1 MTPDAPINPPIGTA
15 THQHAI
21 LSALVPNACMTLDE
35 IAEAS
40 GVPRLGV
47 PRAVNRL
54 ILRGFVERIARGCI
68 QLTQAGATALA
79 EGTPL
84 NSGPIAPHRQMNNR
98 SGSARERFWQAIR
111 LRQKF
116 TLADLQIL
124 ALKDGE
130 QGYSNIR
137 IYVGRLEKAGYLRAL
152 MRDQSSAIST
162 MSRGQKRW
170 ALVRDSGPCAPITR
184 QRGGAWEVFD
194 PNTQEAHPCR

>member
-1 MTPDAPINPPIGTA
+1 MTSGQTIGTA

-21 LSALVPNACMTLDE
+21 LSALTPNACLTLDE

-40 GVPRLGV
+40 GVPRLAV

-68 QLTQAGATALA
+68 QLTEAGSKALA
-79 EGTPL
+79 DGTPL
-84 NSGPIAPHRQMNNR
+84 NSGPIVPHRQMNAR
-98 SGSARERFWQAIR
+98 RGSARERFWQAIR
-111 LRQKF
+111 LCQKF

-137 IYVGRLEKAGYLRAL
+137 VYVGRLEKAGYLRAL
-152 MRDQSSAIST
+152 KRDQGGATST

-170 ALVRDSGPCAPITR
+170 ALVRDSGPLAPITR
-184 QRGGAWEVFD
+184 QRGGVWEVFD
-194 PNTQEAHPCR
+194 PNTREAHPCR